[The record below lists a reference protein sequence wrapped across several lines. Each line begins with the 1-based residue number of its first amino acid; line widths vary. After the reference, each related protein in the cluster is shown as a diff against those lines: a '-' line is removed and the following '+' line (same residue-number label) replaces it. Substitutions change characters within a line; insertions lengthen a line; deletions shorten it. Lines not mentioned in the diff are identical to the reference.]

1 MKGRRL
7 HATSVPIDLNLTAHV
22 VLFIHCCLYVN
33 KLLVKGNI
41 TELVILFFS
50 TAVF

>member
-22 VLFIHCCLYVN
+22 VLFIHCCLYLH